1 MENLADLL
9 GFALL
14 IFSLLAY
21 LFFRHRPKMKGVT
34 KALRTFGRAAT
45 TQIWLSANRPHIR
58 SNYGQVDDSIRRRL
72 WNVLPGLV
80 LLEEN
85 GSSTSGSGVTIASY
99 TGRVLASVEQGFT
112 GPQVHCK

>member
-72 WNVLPGLV
+72 WNVLPGLR
-80 LLEEN
+80 LLY
-85 GSSTSGSGVTIASY
+85 GALVTL
-99 TGRVLASVEQGFT
+99 GRVLTFWAAIVTGLRSSV
-112 GPQVHCK
+112 VSSSL